1 MYDLKEDIKA
11 RPRLSSILAADTEH
25 ERPFRPSHPPKKGIH
40 NYTTLGKFPNYMENP
55 PMETVRIK
63 PDENAEERPRF
74 KMTTNSFTRPTPSIV
89 TNMKN
94 LKTSFPSVFA
104 RRTS

>member
-1 MYDLKEDIKA
+1 M
-11 RPRLSSILAADTEH
+11 LSNVLAADTEH

-40 NYTTLGKFPNYMENP
+40 TYTTLGKFPNYQENP
-55 PMETVRIK
+55 PKECVRIK

-74 KMTTNSFTRPTPSIV
+74 KMTTNSFSRPTPSIV

-94 LKTSFPSVFA
+94 MKTSFPSVFA
-104 RRTS
+104 RRTSQ